1 MNKNNIFIGFDSK
14 EPIASDICEYSLKKN
29 SKGFLNIN
37 HLKLDDL
44 KKKGIYKRDH
54 DKLSSTEFTFSRFLV
69 PYLQK
74 YNGWALFCDSDF
86 IFLEDINDLFLTA
99 DNKYAVMCVQHD
111 YNPDVQKKKLG
122 SSQLLY
128 PRKNWSSLVL
138 WNCSHPSNK
147 IVNPELVNTQ
157 TGKYLH
163 RFGWLKDEEIGKINL
178 EWNWLVDW
186 YNEPNDGK
194 PKGIH
199 FTEGGPWLG
208 DDFKN
213 VKYGDIWF
221 RYYENFKSQNS

>member
-1 MNKNNIFIGFDSK
+1 MNKNNIYIGFDSK
-14 EPIASDICEYSLKKN
+14 EPIASEVCEYSFKKKFKRIFECK
-29 SKGFLNIN
+29 SFKIRCFE
-37 HLKLDDL
+37 
-44 KKKGIYKRDH
+44 KKGIYKRDH

-86 IFLEDINDLFLTA
+86 IFVKASNIYFLWQKINMLL
-99 DNKYAVMCVQHD
+99 CVFSMTIILMT
-111 YNPDVQKKKLG
+111 KKLG

-163 RFGWLKDEEIGKINL
+163 R
-178 EWNWLVDW
+178 
-186 YNEPNDGK
+186 
-194 PKGIH
+194 
-199 FTEGGPWLG
+199 
-208 DDFKN
+208 
-213 VKYGDIWF
+213 
-221 RYYENFKSQNS
+221 S